1 MLHMGVEYSI
11 FKILKK
17 AGERRSAPA
26 PPRLQLNDCGKLFE
40 YVVHAS
46 PQLGIVLLKPGDLVR
61 VHAVGVS
68 VDCHLIDVV
77 GAPPLQRNQ
86 LPDGGQVNMENVAV

>member
-17 AGERRSAPA
+17 AGERRPAPA

-40 YVVHAS
+40 YVVHSS
-46 PQLGIVLLKPGDLVR
+46 PQLGISPFEARRSRPGTT
-61 VHAVGVS
+61 
-68 VDCHLIDVV
+68 
-77 GAPPLQRNQ
+77 P
-86 LPDGGQVNMENVAV
+86 

>member
-17 AGERRSAPA
+17 AGERRPAPA

-40 YVVHAS
+40 YVVHSS

-61 VHAVGVS
+61 VHAVSVGVNR
-68 VDCHLIDVV
+68 HLIDVV

>member
-1 MLHMGVEYSI
+1 MKGDSQFDYLPSCSQFH
-11 FKILKK
+11 
-17 AGERRSAPA
+17 
-26 PPRLQLNDCGKLFE
+26 DCGKLFE
-40 YVVHAS
+40 YVVHSS

-61 VHAVGVS
+61 VHAVGVG